1 MLGEVIS
8 VNLDNVVEKVAK
20 KKIDGYR
27 FVTMSCAELDANT
40 IDILY
45 HFDKDLRLINFR
57 LTVSRNNTV
66 PSISPVYFAAFLV
79 ENEMQDLFG
88 IRFKGLT
95 IDYERT
101 LYLEEE
107 VKITPFC
114 KYSVVESAQESK
126 SGGHDDGLPPEK
138 ALEH

>member
-8 VNLDNVVEKVAK
+8 VSLDDLIEKVAK
-20 KKIDGYR
+20 KKVDGYR
-27 FVTMSCAELDANT
+27 FVTMSCAELDENT

-45 HFDKDLRLINFR
+45 HLDEDLKLINFR
-57 LTVSRNNTV
+57 LTVPRNAAV

-79 ENEMQDLFG
+79 ENEMQDLFD
-88 IRFKGLT
+88 IHFTGLV

-114 KYSVVESAQESK
+114 KYSLSEANRQK
-126 SGGHDDGLPPEK
+126 PIPCAPSGGS
-138 ALEH
+138 

>member
-1 MLGEVIS
+1 MLGEVFC
-8 VNLDNVVEKVAK
+8 VGLNNVVEKVAK

-27 FVTMSCAELDANT
+27 FVTMSCAELDENT

-45 HFDKDLRLINFR
+45 HFDKDLRLINLR
-57 LTVSRNNTV
+57 LTVPRNTAV
-66 PSISPVYFAAFLV
+66 PSISTVYLAAFLV

-88 IRFKGLT
+88 IRFKELV

-101 LYLEEE
+101 LYLEAE

-114 KYSVVESAQESK
+114 KYAVVSSAQESK
-126 SGGHDDGLPPEK
+126 S
-138 ALEH
+138 

>member
-8 VNLDNVVEKVAK
+8 VSLDDIIEKVARK
-20 KKIDGYR
+20 KVEGYR
-27 FVTMSCAELDANT
+27 FVTMSCAELDENT

-45 HFDKDLRLINFR
+45 HLDKDLKLINFR
-57 LTVSRNNTV
+57 LTVARNAAV
-66 PSISPVYFAAFLV
+66 ASISPVYFAAFLV
-79 ENEMQDLFG
+79 ENEMQDLFE
-88 IRFKGLT
+88 IRFTGLV

-114 KYSVVESAQESK
+114 KYSISEVNRQKPISSAP
-126 SGGHDDGLPPEK
+126 SGGS
-138 ALEH
+138 